1 MTKTKSCWAAL
12 ATALLPLFSLSA
24 VADDGLWTFDA
35 PPLAALETRHQFKP
49 AASWLEHL
57 RLAAVRFGGGS
68 ASFVSPR
75 GLVLTNHHV
84 GNSCIRKLSS
94 EKRDLIKTGFHAR
107 NETEELPCPDTEL
120 RVLHSMSE
128 VSREVLASQKP
139 GMSGDDANKARKTAI
154 AELER
159 RCMDQSRLRCEVISL
174 YHGAAYHLYRSYVW
188 KDVRLVFAPEKEIA
202 FFGGDPDN
210 FVFPRFDLDLAL
222 FRVYENGKPVSPPKF
237 LKTATTGVQESDLVF
252 AAGHP
257 HTTDR
262 LFTVAELE
270 AQRDLDYPLH
280 IASAK
285 RQRAMLLAF
294 GAASPEAA
302 RRAEQVLFGTEN
314 WLKAMLGEY
323 KTLRDPSFFAAKR
336 EEERRFRQEA
346 RKTDASADPWT
357 RIAAITAKRA
367 AKAREIWA
375 VDYGY
380 RTLLRSAGEIVEIAY
395 ETDLPEGER
404 LSEYRGAELPRLK
417 QRLEA
422 DYPIHQDLETARLAE
437 YWTEAQEL
445 LGSEHAF
452 VKTVLNGRTP
462 AAAAQVR
469 VAASQ
474 LDSAAERRRLLAG
487 GIKAVEASRDPL
499 IVLARE
505 IYPLRRALARFAE
518 VEVET
523 PAKQAAEELGR
534 LRFAVFGKDVP
545 PDATGT
551 LRLSFG
557 VVKGYDADGVLTP
570 WKTNFGGLFARHDA
584 FDGKPPFSLPQSW
597 NDARGKLNPATPFN
611 FVSTI
616 DIIGGNSGSP
626 VVNRA
631 GELVGLIFDGN
642 LESLGNRF
650 GYTETSA
657 RSLAVDAR
665 AILEALE
672 TVYGAK
678 ALAAEMRGH

>member
-1 MTKTKSCWAAL
+1 MAKTAWAAAVAAPLSFFPL
-12 ATALLPLFSLSA
+12 AAA
-24 VADDGLWTFDA
+24 ADDGLWLFDA
-35 PPLAALETRHQFKP
+35 PPLARLEARHQFKP
-49 AASWLEHL
+49 TPAWLDQL
-57 RLAAVRFGGGS
+57 RLAAVSFGGGS

-94 EKRDLIKTGFHAR
+94 EKRDLIQAGFHAR
-107 NETEELPCPDTEL
+107 TEAEELPCPDTEL
-120 RVLHSMSE
+120 RVLHSTSN
-128 VSREVLASQKP
+128 VTREVLAGLKP
-139 GMSGDDANKARKTAI
+139 GMSADEANKARKTAI
-154 AELER
+154 ADLER
-159 RCMDQSRLRCEVISL
+159 RCGDQSRLRCEVITL
-174 YHGAAYHLYRSYVW
+174 YHGAAYHLYRSHVW

-210 FVFPRFDLDLAL
+210 FVFPRFDLDLAF
-222 FRVYENGKPVSPPKF
+222 FRVYEHGKPIQSPKF
-237 LKTATTGVQESDLVF
+237 LNLALTGAREGDLVF

-257 HTTDR
+257 HSTDR

-270 AQRDLDYPLH
+270 AQRDLDYPLR

-294 GAASPEAA
+294 GAVTGEAS

-314 WLKAMLGEY
+314 WLKAMLGEF
-323 KTLRDPSFFAAKR
+323 KTLRDPNFLSAKR
-336 EEERRFRQEA
+336 EEEKRFRDEA
-346 RKTDASADPWT
+346 RRVDPRADPWT
-357 RIAAITAKRA
+357 RIAAITAKRR
-367 AKAREIWA
+367 AKAAESWA

-380 RTLLRSAGEIVEIAY
+380 RTLFRAAGEIVEIAY
-395 ETDLPEGER
+395 ESALPEGER

-422 DYPIHQDLETARLAE
+422 DYPIYKDLETARLAE
-437 YWTEAQEL
+437 YWTEAREL
-445 LGSEHAF
+445 LGAGHPF
-452 VKTVLNGRTP
+452 VKAALLGRSP
-462 AAAAQVR
+462 LEAAQLR
-469 VAASQ
+469 VEPSRLDAS
-474 LDSAAERRRLLAG
+474 AERKRLLAG
-487 GIKAVEASRDPL
+487 GIRAVEASTDPL

-505 IYPLRRALARFAE
+505 IYPLRRALARYAE
-518 VEVET
+518 IEVET

-534 LRFAVFGKDVP
+534 LRFTVFGQDVP

-557 VVKGYDADGVLTP
+557 TVKGYDAEGVLTP

-584 FDGKPPFSLPQSW
+584 FDGLPPFSLPARW
-597 NDARGKLNPATPFN
+597 LEARGKLKAQTPFN
-611 FVSTI
+611 FVTTV

-626 VVNRA
+626 VVNRK

-650 GYTETSA
+650 GYTETAA
-657 RSLAVDAR
+657 RSLAVDTR

-672 TVYGAK
+672 TVYGAS
-678 ALAAEMRGH
+678 ALVKEMRGG

>member
-1 MTKTKSCWAAL
+1 MTTPRLAAL
-12 ATALLPLFSLSA
+12 AAALFSCFPLRA
-24 VADDGLWTFDA
+24 AADAGLWTFDA
-35 PPLAALETRHQFKP
+35 PPPPALIARFQFKP
-49 AASWLEHL
+49 TPAWLEHL
-57 RLAAVRFGGGS
+57 QLAAVSFGGGS
-68 ASFVSPR
+68 ASFVSSR

-94 EKRDLIKTGFHAR
+94 EKRDLIKSGYHAR
-107 NETEELPCPDTEL
+107 SEAQELPCPDTEL
-120 RVLHSMSE
+120 RVLHSTSE
-128 VSREVLASQKP
+128 VTREVLASLKP
-139 GMSGDDANKARKTAI
+139 GMSDDEANRARKTAI
-154 AELER
+154 ADMER

-174 YHGAAYHLYRSYVW
+174 YHGAAYHLYRSYAW

-210 FVFPRFDLDLAL
+210 FVFPRYDLDLAL
-222 FRVYENGKPVSPPKF
+222 FRVYESGKPVAPPKH
-237 LKTATTGVQESDLVF
+237 LKFAPLGVKEGDLVF

-257 HTTDR
+257 HSTDR

-270 AQRDLDYPLH
+270 AQRDLDYPLR

-285 RQRAMLLAF
+285 RQRTMLLAF

-314 WLKAMLGEY
+314 WLKAMLGEF
-323 KTLRDPSFFAAKR
+323 KTLRDPSFFSGKL
-336 EEERRFRQEA
+336 EEEKRFRDEA
-346 RKTDASADPWT
+346 RRSDPKADPWT
-357 RIAAITAKRA
+357 RIAAVTAKRR
-367 AKAREIWA
+367 AKAAETWA

-380 RTLLRSAGEIVEIAY
+380 RTLFRAAGEIVEIAY
-395 ETDLPEGER
+395 ESALPEGER
-404 LSEYRGAELPRLK
+404 LSVYRGAELPRLK

-422 DYPIHQDLETARLAE
+422 DYPIYKDLETARMAE
-437 YWTEAQEL
+437 YWTEAREL
-445 LGSEHAF
+445 LGPEHPFITA
-452 VKTVLNGRTP
+452 VLKGRTP
-462 AAAAQVR
+462 MAAAQAR
-469 VAASQ
+469 IQPSR
-474 LDSAAERRRLLAG
+474 LDTAAERKRLLAG
-487 GIKAVEASRDPL
+487 GIKAVEASSDPL

-505 IYPLRRALARFAE
+505 IYPLRRALARYAE

-534 LRFAVFGKDVP
+534 LRFAVFGQDVP

-557 VVKGYDADGVLTP
+557 TVKGYQSEGVLTP

-584 FDGKPPFSLPQSW
+584 FDGQPPYSLPAVW
-597 NDARGKLNPATPFN
+597 LEARGKLKPDTPFN
-611 FVSTI
+611 FVSTV

-626 VVNRA
+626 VVNRK

-650 GYTETSA
+650 GYTETTA
-657 RSLAVDAR
+657 RSLAVDVR

-672 TVYGAK
+672 VVYGAS
-678 ALAAEMRGH
+678 ALVKEMRGDQ